1 MEEGEG
7 GKQLSQMADEDDFEP
22 AVRPKQI
29 TVGVVSKELSEPD
42 LFDEIWEFMWWSKR
56 TETILLIKT
65 LNSWAI
71 IRDGPIRF

>member
-7 GKQLSQMADEDDFEP
+7 GTKLSQMADEDDFEP

-42 LFDEIWEFMWWSKR
+42 LFDEI
-56 TETILLIKT
+56 
-65 LNSWAI
+65 
-71 IRDGPIRF
+71 

>member
-42 LFDEIWEFMWWSKR
+42 LFDEIWEFMW
-56 TETILLIKT
+56 
-65 LNSWAI
+65 
-71 IRDGPIRF
+71 